1 MFVNQARSWHH
12 KFWNQIFLFTQAIF
26 CTWPK
31 SQDKN
36 LNILWTKRA
45 SIEANK
51 TIFWKVS
58 VRRGHLAHIQDGQK
72 SPLPKTCHTYST
84 MMKLGTF
91 ITYLK
96 KIQKNMWLTWH
107 TPWFLQTSAFFH
119 WKSATFAISRNTDID
134 CILIHISSFLNFFWV
149 HRNCFNKYD

>member
-45 SIEANK
+45 FIEANK

-96 KIQKNMWLTWH
+96 KIQKKYVTHVTRPL
-107 TPWFLQTSAFFH
+107 
-119 WKSATFAISRNTDID
+119 ISTDIS
-134 CILIHISSFLNFFWV
+134 IFSLEISNF
-149 HRNCFNKYD
+149 CYIKKYRYRLHFDTYF